1 MSIVYFIS
9 RYFMYF
15 FIPLLVVAL
24 GAMFSERSG
33 IIHIALEAVMVWS
46 CMWGTLCLQW
56 LNDIVANGQ
65 LRLIICLLLSG
76 VMGILLTL
84 LLAVAA
90 IRLNA
95 NQSIVAIALN
105 TFAPAFCIFY
115 VRVLQ
120 GGSEHIRIYN
130 DFLIDEVPILG
141 KIPILGEMFFKNVYI
156 TNFIGI
162 AIFII
167 TYIIFKKTRFGLRI
181 SACGENPQAAE
192 SLGINV
198 QKYRYVAS
206 IVAGFIAGVGGLMY
220 IVPISTYFSQTVG
233 GYGFL
238 AMSVL
243 YFGQWRC
250 GSVLLAAIFFAL
262 SKTIAS
268 AYSAIPFLANLAL
281 PDAFYKSLP
290 FIITLVALTIT
301 SKHDHAPKSCGVPY
315 DKGMR

>member
-1 MSIVYFIS
+1 MSVVYFIS

-15 FIPLLVVAL
+15 FIPLLVVSL

-33 IIHIALEAVMVWS
+33 IIHMALEAVMIWS
-46 CMWGTLCLQW
+46 CMWGTFCLQW
-56 LNDIVANGQ
+56 LNDVVANGQ
-65 LRLIICLLLSG
+65 VRLLIALLFSG
-76 VMGILLTL
+76 VMGILLTM

-90 IRLNA
+90 IKLNA
-95 NQSIVAIALN
+95 NQSIVGIALN

-115 VRVLQ
+115 ARVLQ
-120 GGSEHIRIYN
+120 NGSEHIRIIN
-130 DFLIDEVPILG
+130 DFLIEEVPLLS
-141 KIPILGEMFFKNVYI
+141 KIPVIGDMFFKKVYI

-162 AIFII
+162 AMFII
-167 TYIIFKKTRFGLRI
+167 TYIVFKKTRFGLRV

-198 QKYRYVAS
+198 QKYRYAAA

-220 IVPISTYFSQTVG
+220 VVPISTFFSQTVG

-250 GSVLLAAIFFAL
+250 GSVLFAAIFFAL

-268 AYSAIPFLANLAL
+268 AYSAIPFLANLGL

-290 FIITLVALTIT
+290 FIITLIALTIT